1 MAAKLDK
8 KIKEMMAAEVD
19 AALGLAGLS
28 DLQKAQLNSRKAA
41 LANEQKSI
49 TTQTGATQPGATQTG
64 ATQTGATQTGA
75 TQTTKSTPTKPTTLG
90 GIGTSVQTS
99 GGLSDDDVAR
109 RRQLSDRLAFDE
121 IDRANAERY
130 EIARENR
137 AELRKGWSSN
147 LLDAAPNIRGIFSV
161 SINQSVNGSP
171 MSVSFDRTHGSAS
184 TFFNPFSDSAPSPG
198 SYVNADGRLPQ
209 IYLDGKGNA
218 ESVWD
223 PSRGILNGKDAADW
237 KNNYDRSRNPSPV
250 SSGGKGLG
258 LGTDTR
264 PGSVLIAAYGPNDAN
279 GNPTVGKVSYYSG
292 DKDKYGM
299 SFDATGKKLGT
310 GLIGLAVSDLQKGKP
325 PGTVMD
331 GMRDFVRREEEK
343 KETEET

>member
-49 TTQTGATQPGATQTG
+49 TTQTGATQ
-64 ATQTGATQTGA
+64 TGA
-75 TQTTKSTPTKPTTLG
+75 TQTTKITPVKPTTLG

-109 RRQLSDRLAFDE
+109 RRQLGDRLAFDE

-209 IYLDGKGNA
+209 IYLDGKGNV

-237 KNNYDRSRNPSPV
+237 KNN
-250 SSGGKGLG
+250 
-258 LGTDTR
+258 
-264 PGSVLIAAYGPNDAN
+264 
-279 GNPTVGKVSYYSG
+279 
-292 DKDKYGM
+292 
-299 SFDATGKKLGT
+299 
-310 GLIGLAVSDLQKGKP
+310 
-325 PGTVMD
+325 
-331 GMRDFVRREEEK
+331 
-343 KETEET
+343 

>member
-49 TTQTGATQPGATQTG
+49 TTQTGATQTGATQPGATQTG
-64 ATQTGATQTGA
+64 ATQPGA